1 MDSVWPLL
9 ARREMAV
16 AVRRHF
22 AAVLEL
28 KLVRIHRFVLWA
40 LLAARMRCFVVEVLA
55 LGQMPVS
62 LVQALMVVRMLM
74 PLVQALI
81 VVRMLMSAD
90 RMLKVVRKPSSDL
103 ALRVDRKRCF
113 VEKVLMAG
121 QTRTEAADPNRK
133 AVQKHSFV
141 AGLGPMPDQ
150 SLLLA
155 GQLAQM
161 ELVALD

>member
-9 ARREMAV
+9 ARREMVV

-28 KLVRIHRFVLWA
+28 KLVQIPRFVLRA
-40 LLAARMRCFVVEVLA
+40 LLAARMCCFVVEVLA

-74 PLVQALI
+74 
-81 VVRMLMSAD
+81 SAAP
-90 RMLKVVRKPSSDL
+90 MLKVVRKPSSDL
-103 ALRVDRKRCF
+103 ALRIDQKRCF

-121 QTRTEAADPNRK
+121 QMRAEVADPNQK
-133 AVQKHSFV
+133 TVQKHSFV
-141 AGLGPMPDQ
+141 AGLEPMPDQ

-161 ELVALD
+161 EMVALD

>member
-9 ARREMAV
+9 ARREMVVAADWFV

-28 KLVRIHRFVLWA
+28 KLVQIPRFVLRA
-40 LLAARMRCFVVEVLA
+40 LLAARMCCFVVEVLA

-74 PLVQALI
+74 
-81 VVRMLMSAD
+81 SAD
-90 RMLKVVRKPSSDL
+90 PMLKVVRKPSSDL
-103 ALRVDRKRCF
+103 ALRIDQKRCF

-121 QTRTEAADPNRK
+121 QMRAEVADPNQK

-141 AGLGPMPDQ
+141 AGLEPMPDQ

-161 ELVALD
+161 EMVALD